1 MEYTNV
7 IKYSENS
14 MNSKVALL
22 AGASGLVGQQLLTLL
37 LAEPSYSKVII
48 LVRQPLAISHP
59 KLEQHVIDFSIA
71 SVDQNVLKGLLVDHA
86 FCTLGTTIKRAG
98 SKAAFRQVDQQ
109 YAANVAQIAKDS
121 GAQLFGIV
129 TAMAAN
135 SDSMFFYNQ
144 VKGDIET
151 QLQQMDFQHLAAFR
165 PSMLV
170 GDRGEKRFGEQLGAV
185 LMRMFSFLIPK
196 NYKIINV
203 KDVAAAM
210 LSYAKNPTAGFSVI
224 ASGAMLSKY

>member
-1 MEYTNV
+1 
-7 IKYSENS
+7 

-37 LAEPSYSKVII
+37 LAEPSYSKVVV
-48 LVRQPLAISHP
+48 LVRKPLAISHP
-59 KLEQHVIDFSIA
+59 KLEQYVIDFSIA
-71 SVDQNVLKGLLVDHA
+71 SVEQNGLKGLAVDHA

-109 YAANVAQIAKDS
+109 YAANVAQIAKKS

-144 VKGDIET
+144 VKGDVEVE
-151 QLQQMDFQHLAAFR
+151 LQKIGFEHLAAFR

-185 LMRMFSFLIPK
+185 LMRGLSFLIPQ
-196 NYKIINV
+196 NYKVINV

-210 LSYAKNPTAGFSVI
+210 LSYAKDPTAGFSVVV
-224 ASGAMLSKY
+224 SGEMLSKK